1 MNCPLCLNSAYSHFY
16 RDKKRD
22 YFRCSNCQLV
32 FVPDDQ
38 LISDSAEKAIYDLH
52 ENEIGD
58 EGYRNFLNRL
68 AAPLTEKLTPGSH
81 GLDFGC
87 GPGPALADMLTL
99 NGFKMDLYD
108 LFYYPDKSKLR
119 DKYEFITATE
129 VIEHIKD
136 CENAFNYFEDKL
148 KSGGILGLMTK
159 LVIDQEA
166 FSKWHYKN
174 DLTHIRFYSLETFKW
189 VAENRGFDLEI
200 IGKDVILLQK
210 K

>member
-1 MNCPLCLNSAYSHFY
+1 
-16 RDKKRD
+16 
-22 YFRCSNCQLV
+22 
-32 FVPDDQ
+32 
-38 LISDSAEKAIYDLH
+38 
-52 ENEIGD
+52 
-58 EGYRNFLNRL
+58 
-68 AAPLTEKLTPGSH
+68 
-81 GLDFGC
+81 
-87 GPGPALADMLTL
+87 
-99 NGFKMDLYD
+99 MDLYD
-108 LFYYPDKSKLR
+108 LFYYPDKSKLK

-136 CENAFNYFEDKL
+136 SANAFNYFEDKL

-159 LVIDQEA
+159 LVIGQEA

>member
-1 MNCPLCLNSAYSHFY
+1 MNCPLCLNSAYSHFH

-32 FVPDDQ
+32 FVPEDQ
-38 LISDSAEKAIYDLH
+38 FLSDSEEKAIYDLH
-52 ENEIGD
+52 ENDVSD
-58 EGYRNFLNRL
+58 EGYRKFLNRL
-68 AAPLTEKLTPGSH
+68 ASPLTEKLPPGSH

-87 GPGPALADMLTL
+87 GPGPALADMLVL
-99 NGFKMDLYD
+99 NGFKVDLYD
-108 LFYYPDKSKLR
+108 LFYYPDKSKLK
-119 DKYEFITATE
+119 DKYDFITATE

-136 CENAFNYFEDKL
+136 SANAFCYFEDRL

-159 LVIDQEA
+159 LVIDLEA

-174 DLTHIRFYSLETFKW
+174 DQTHIRFFSAETFEW
-189 VAENRGFDLEI
+189 VAENWAFHLEI